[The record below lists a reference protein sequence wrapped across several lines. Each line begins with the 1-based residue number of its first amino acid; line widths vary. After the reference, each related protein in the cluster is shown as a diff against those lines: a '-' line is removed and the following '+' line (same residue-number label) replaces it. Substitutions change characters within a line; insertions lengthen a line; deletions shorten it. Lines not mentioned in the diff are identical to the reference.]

1 MTIYD
6 LLTDESFLKYCRN
19 ASEED
24 IQRWESFIRNNP
36 DKADLIYEAKKA
48 YEELFRALAQQ
59 DLKEQST
66 HLFAKIHQEP
76 EIFHDSTVPKST
88 KRFRIGR
95 SLLFAAAVVT
105 ILLGSWKAYSIFFQ
119 PVEQDVEQIAADFG
133 EKKTIQLTDGTII
146 SLNSVSN
153 VRICGGYGLNC
164 RDIYLDGE
172 AFFDVK
178 RHESLPFIVHTAD
191 LDIRALGTS
200 FNVKAY
206 PGEKVSETSL
216 IHGSVE
222 VTIKSD
228 HGRKVLL
235 KPNQKLRSQNQYS
248 PSVSIGTSTVS
259 EKNSEVVPAAVL
271 PLESTEEGE
280 IRELAWKENKLIF
293 ENETLENIAIM
304 LERWYRIRVE
314 FADEELKNYRFTGTY
329 EKERLSVVLDVLKET
344 KAFTYQ
350 IQEGNVKIVT
360 LSK

>member
-24 IQRWESFIRNNP
+24 ILRWESFIRNNP
-36 DKADLIYEAKKA
+36 DKADLIYEAKIA

-59 DLKEQST
+59 DLKEQSA
-66 HLFAKIHQEP
+66 HLFDKIMQEQ
-76 EIFHDSTVPKST
+76 ESFQESRFPKSSN
-88 KRFRIGR
+88 RFTLVHTI
-95 SLLFAAAVVT
+95 LYAAAVVI
-105 ILLGSWKAYSIFFQ
+105 ILMGSWKAYTTFLR
-119 PVEQDVEQIAADFG
+119 PVEQEEEQIAADFG

-153 VRICGGYGLNC
+153 VRICGGYGLTC

-178 RHESLPFIVHTAD
+178 RNESLPFIVHTAD

-206 PGEKVSETSL
+206 PGEKMSETSL

-235 KPNQKLRSQNQYS
+235 KPNQKLRSQNQYT
-248 PSVSIGTSTVS
+248 PSVSIGSSTVT
-259 EKNSEVVPAAVL
+259 EKMSEVVPVAVL
-271 PLESTEEGE
+271 PLESTDEGE

-293 ENETLENIAIM
+293 ENETLANIAIM